1 MHLRLKM
8 MLASWSA
15 FSCALALCNTATL
28 AQTALPQVDVTVAS
42 PIRAA
47 RRHGLR
53 RSRPLHSPRRLSR
66 RQSLPQIHWSGQF
79 QSSPINLPPL
89 RSCQTMNC
97 AAMALRPSAIYCL
110 KSRA

>member
-15 FSCALALCNTATL
+15 FSCALALCNSATL

-47 RRHGLR
+47 RRHGLH
-53 RSRPLHSPRRLSR
+53 RSPRLHSLRQLSR
-66 RQSLPQIHWSGQF
+66 RQPHPRYIGRDNSDHH
-79 QSSPINLPPL
+79 
-89 RSCQTMNC
+89 RSI
-97 AAMALRPSAIYCL
+97 RHHHG
-110 KSRA
+110 RAQR